1 MLLTAFIVLQIILD
15 VEVVLF
21 FLFRMRRR
29 RKAAPA
35 PPAEPA
41 PPPPWHREFLLLA
54 EDVMALLEPVLD
66 ALESGALRA
75 PAHAAAPGAAP
86 ASPEARSLRD
96 RHREAFALLRAGA
109 APEDVASRERLGAGE
124 LRLIRN
130 LVAAEAQ
137 MATAPRT

>member
-29 RKAAPA
+29 RAATPAPAAAPT
-35 PPAEPA
+35 PPAWP
-41 PPPPWHREFLLLA
+41 RDFLLLA

-66 ALESGALRA
+66 ALESGALAA
-75 PAHAAAPGAAP
+75 PAAAPGRSAAP
-86 ASPEARSLRD
+86 APPEVRSLRD

-130 LVAAEAQ
+130 LVAAEAE
-137 MATAPRT
+137 MATAPRS